1 MSDDALDRKLDA
13 LRHEIEGLE
22 PPPSIEQAIT
32 AAVRAGPRKLQPR
45 RWHHGWRERWPAWPI
60 LVAASIAVVAW
71 TLQTQRG
78 GEFRPMPASDAPAIA
93 TEFIP
98 LVPVRDIASD
108 EGAYIVATRM
118 PRVML
123 ADFGLP
129 VNPARAADPVASE
142 FLVCRDGTVLAVRFI
157 D

>member
-13 LRHEIEGLE
+13 LRQEIAGLE
-22 PPPSIEQAIT
+22 PPPSIAQAI
-32 AAVRAGPRKLQPR
+32 ASAVRAGPRKLQPR
-45 RWHHGWRERWPAWPI
+45 QWHRGWRGRWPAW
-60 LVAASIAVVAW
+60 LMLLAASIAIVAW
-71 TLQTQRG
+71 TLQMQRG
-78 GEFRPMPASDAPAIA
+78 GEFRPTPASDAPAIA
-93 TEFIP
+93 TDFIP

-108 EGAYIVATRM
+108 EGAYIVATQM

-142 FLVCRDGTVLAVRFI
+142 LLVRRDGTVLAVRFI

>member
-60 LVAASIAVVAW
+60 LLAASIAVVAW

-98 LVPVRDIASD
+98 LVPVR
-108 EGAYIVATRM
+108 
-118 PRVML
+118 
-123 ADFGLP
+123 
-129 VNPARAADPVASE
+129 
-142 FLVCRDGTVLAVRFI
+142 
-157 D
+157 